1 MLERASIAGGATVA
15 VVLVVII
22 SIIFYTYVRQ
32 QRKEQRLRYAPQL
45 TTVSLQYLTFFF
57 LFSRSSFEQ
66 VTVDK
71 IQIRSRSFSSCNSFG
86 GCRFGGASTGNDSLH
101 HQQRLQFNLPVGY
114 KKVSHPNLTSVE
126 AHYAHVHH
134 LAALSSNPVNKTE
147 TPINIL
153 VNLFPFN

>member
-1 MLERASIAGGATVA
+1 MLGERPLLSSWLLSFPSYFILTSANKGKNSDSGT
-15 VVLVVII
+15 
-22 SIIFYTYVRQ
+22 
-32 QRKEQRLRYAPQL
+32 RLSQL